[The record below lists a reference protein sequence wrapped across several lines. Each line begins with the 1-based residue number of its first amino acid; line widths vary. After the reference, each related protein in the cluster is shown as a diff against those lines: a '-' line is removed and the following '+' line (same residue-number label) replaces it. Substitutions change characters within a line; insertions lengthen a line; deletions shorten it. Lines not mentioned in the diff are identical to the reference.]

1 MGGLVC
7 ENRRQ
12 RKEGPRPQRPSWG
25 LGLPRPWCPWSPAL
39 RPAGGQHCWP
49 SRLHSASSVIHLL
62 LEGRTPVAPCLEN
75 PDRPVPQHSAPAGP
89 GGGAAGALP
98 RIPRGLSGADR
109 SVDAKGPHGAP
120 SRPPE
125 SWGTRVPHQS
135 PGWGGRAPRSPT
147 PRPSPCLLLTS
158 KTPEATSP
166 SLGPTAGVR
175 SVLPASAGH
184 SGLQAPERLQ
194 GTERGHV
201 KHRGDYFQRVYG
213 SESRVATP
221 GSMSPPRT

>member
-1 MGGLVC
+1 M
-7 ENRRQ
+7 
-12 RKEGPRPQRPSWG
+12 P
-25 LGLPRPWCPWSPAL
+25 
-39 RPAGGQHCWP
+39 
-49 SRLHSASSVIHLL
+49 
-62 LEGRTPVAPCLEN
+62 
-75 PDRPVPQHSAPAGP
+75 
-89 GGGAAGALP
+89 
-98 RIPRGLSGADR
+98 
-109 SVDAKGPHGAP
+109 KGPMVPLPAPQSRGARG
-120 SRPPE
+120 SR
-125 SWGTRVPHQS
+125 TQS
-135 PGWGGRAPRSPT
+135 PGWGGQAPRSPT

-175 SVLPASAGH
+175 SVPPASAGH